1 MLSKVLTLLVSGAAV
16 AFTKG
21 LKGGDIGSY

>member
-1 MLSKVLTLLVSGAAV
+1 VLTLLVSGAAV